1 MDALSVVLCVLFGL
15 PVLCFVLDRWV
26 LPRDPLPP
34 PPSPEAK
41 MRAAE
46 ERRREAAFR
55 EADLQLERERIR
67 RMRKECVFSLNAIV
81 DPRDA
86 LPTLTISCSGK
97 IPWHEFGRQF
107 VSLELEDITDAEPRL
122 IRCSDPD
129 FSDPATGF
137 CRFSPD
143 IVLPSDELLA
153 GSWNLAK
160 VPLSTLS
167 APYAGR
173 RLVRINYQLGPR
185 GSVPED
191 VTKRASKV
199 LEVNL
204 FNPGYEDE
212 LGAGRVAV
220 QTMELA
226 IACGLA
232 GRRRLGPAL
241 KVLSPW
247 MGDIVDVVKQEGASY
262 TAALISAMDHL
273 WSEGLPED
281 YEIERACAGVKAY
294 GLGTIEP
301 TLELCLRM
309 ATADGSWPK
318 EAVSMV
324 RRISERVGLS
334 SADTQ
339 ALLDRHLLTS
349 SVNPEACDWESL
361 TDMDPSWESS
371 RLRKHLVTY
380 FERWNSRAPS
390 ARTTGEQARIRSI
403 LEAIAKLRQKY
414 A

>member
-1 MDALSVVLCVLFGL
+1 MDTSSVVLYGL
-15 PVLCFVLDRWV
+15 IGLAVICFVLDRWV
-26 LPRDPLPP
+26 LPRDPSPP
-34 PPSPEAK
+34 PPDPEAE

-46 ERRREAAFR
+46 ERRREAVFR

-81 DPRDA
+81 DPRDV

-97 IPWHEFGRQF
+97 VPWHEFSRQF
-107 VSLELEDITDAEPRL
+107 VTLELEDITDAEPRL

-129 FSDPATGF
+129 FCDPASGF

-191 VTKRASKV
+191 VTKRAVYV

-204 FNPGYEDE
+204 FNVGYEDT
-212 LGAGRVAV
+212 LGQGRVAV
-220 QTMELA
+220 CTMELA

-232 GRRRLGPAL
+232 GRSRLGPAL

-247 MGDIVDVVKQEGASY
+247 VDLVLNAVKQEDASRFP
-262 TAALISAMDHL
+262 ALRDALDHL

-281 YEIERACAGVKAY
+281 YGVEKACALIAVSGRNAVDEAM
-294 GLGTIEP
+294 
-301 TLELCLRM
+301 ELCLHM
-309 ATADGSWPK
+309 STADEAWPMP
-318 EAVSMV
+318 AIQLL
-324 RRISERVGLS
+324 RRIAGLMGLS
-334 SADTQ
+334 TSECQ
-339 ALLDRHLLTS
+339 AMLDRHLLGST
-349 SVNPEACDWESL
+349 VRTEACDWESL
-361 TDMDPSWESS
+361 VGLNPSLD
-371 RLRKHLVTY
+371 RQGIRKHLAAQ
-380 FERWNSRAPS
+380 FDRWNSRAPS
-390 ARTTGEQARIRSI
+390 ARTTAEQARIRTI
-403 LEAIAKLRQKY
+403 LETIAKLKQKY

>member
-1 MDALSVVLCVLFGL
+1 MDALSVVLCGLFGL

-26 LPRDPLPP
+26 LPGDASPP
-34 PPSPEAK
+34 PRAKPAGQSPE
-41 MRAAE
+41 
-46 ERRREAAFR
+46 ERQREAAFR

-67 RMRKECVFSLNAIV
+67 RIRKDCVFSLNAFV

-97 IPWHEFGRQF
+97 VPWHEFSRQF
-107 VSLELEDITDAEPRL
+107 VTLELEDITDAEPRL

-129 FSDPATGF
+129 YSDPATGF

-173 RLVRINYQLGPR
+173 RQVKINYQVGPR

-191 VTKRASKV
+191 VTKRASQV

-232 GRRRLGPAL
+232 GRRRLGLAL

-247 MGDIVDVVKQEGASY
+247 VDDILNEAKKD
-262 TAALISAMDHL
+262 AAPYFEFLRSAMDYL

-281 YEIERACAGVKAY
+281 YEIEQACAGVKAC
-294 GLGTIEP
+294 GSGTIEP

-318 EAVSMV
+318 EAVFIV
-324 RRISERVGLS
+324 RRIANLVGLS
-334 SADTQ
+334 PADIQT
-339 ALLDRHLLTS
+339 LLDRHLLAS
-349 SVNPEACDWESL
+349 SVNPEGCDWESL
-361 TDMDPSWESS
+361 TAMDPSWEPA
-371 RLRKHLVTY
+371 RLRKHLVSY

-390 ARTTGEQARIRSI
+390 ARTTSEQARIRTI
-403 LEAIAKLRQKY
+403 LDAIAKLRQKY
-414 A
+414 S

>member
-1 MDALSVVLCVLFGL
+1 
-15 PVLCFVLDRWV
+15 
-26 LPRDPLPP
+26 
-34 PPSPEAK
+34 
-41 MRAAE
+41 MRAVE

-97 IPWHEFGRQF
+97 IPWHEFSRQF
-107 VSLELEDITDAEPRL
+107 VTLELEDITDAEPRP
-122 IRCSDPD
+122 IRCSVPD

-173 RLVRINYQLGPR
+173 RKVRINYQLGPR

-191 VTKRASKV
+191 VTKRASQV

-212 LGAGRVAV
+212 IGAGRVAV

-247 MGDIVDVVKQEGASY
+247 VDDILNAVKKEDAPY
-262 TAALISAMDHL
+262 FEVLRSAMDHL
-273 WSEGLPED
+273 WSEGLPEG
-281 YEIERACAGVKAY
+281 YEIDQACAGVKAC
-294 GLGTIEP
+294 GSGTIEP
-301 TLELCLRM
+301 TLDLCLRM
-309 ATADGSWPK
+309 STADGSWPK
-318 EAVSMV
+318 EAVFMV
-324 RRISERVGLS
+324 RRIAQLVGLS
-334 SADTQ
+334 SADIQ
-339 ALLDRHLLTS
+339 ALLDRHLLVS
-349 SVNPEACDWESL
+349 SLSLEACDWESL
-361 TDMDPSWESS
+361 TAMDPSWESA
-371 RLRKHLVTY
+371 RLRKHLVAY
-380 FERWNSRAPS
+380 FDRWNSRAPS

-414 A
+414 S

>member
-86 LPTLTISCSGK
+86 LPSLTISCSGK
-97 IPWHEFGRQF
+97 VPWHEFGRQF
-107 VSLELEDITDAEPRL
+107 VSLELEDITDADPRP

-129 FSDPATGF
+129 FSDPASGF

-143 IVLPSDELLA
+143 IVLPSDQLLA

-204 FNPGYEDE
+204 FNPGYDDE

-232 GRRRLGPAL
+232 GRRSLGPAL
-241 KVLSPW
+241 KVLLPW
-247 MGDIVDVVKQEGASY
+247 VDDILNVVKQDGAPY
-262 TAALISAMDHL
+262 ATALTTAMDRL
-273 WSEGLPED
+273 RSEGLPEGYKVD
-281 YEIERACAGVKAY
+281 RACGGVKAY
-294 GLGTIEP
+294 GSGTVDP

-309 ATADGSWPK
+309 ATADDSWPK
-318 EAVSMV
+318 EAVVMV
-324 RRISERVGLS
+324 RRIAKLVGLS
-334 SADTQ
+334 STDIQ

-349 SVNPEACDWESL
+349 SVSPDGCDWESL
-361 TDMDPSWESS
+361 TALDSSWEPA
-371 RLRKHLVTY
+371 RRRKHLVAY
-380 FERWNSRAPS
+380 FDRWNARTAS
-390 ARTTGEQARIRSI
+390 ARTTAEQARIRSI
-403 LEAIAKLRQKY
+403 LEAIAKLRQKH

>member
-1 MDALSVVLCVLFGL
+1 MVDPSAVLYGL
-15 PVLCFVLDRWV
+15 IGLGVLCFVLDRWV
-26 LPRDPLPP
+26 LPRDASPP
-34 PPSPEAK
+34 PPEPK
-41 MRAAE
+41 PAAE
-46 ERRREAAFR
+46 PAPERPWAASWHEANHRF
-55 EADLQLERERIR
+55 EQGRIR
-67 RMRKECVFSLNAIV
+67 SGRGNTDFLVRAIV
-81 DPRDA
+81 DPRDD

-97 IPWHEFGRQF
+97 IPWHEFSRQF
-107 VSLELEDITDAEPRL
+107 VTLELEDITDAEPRPS
-122 IRCSDPD
+122 RCSVPD

-173 RLVRINYQLGPR
+173 RKVRINYQLGPR

-191 VTKRASKV
+191 VTKRASQV
-199 LEVNL
+199 LKLNL

-247 MGDIVDVVKQEGASY
+247 VDEVLN
-262 TAALISAMDHL
+262 AAKKDAAPYIEFLRSAMDLL

-294 GLGTIEP
+294 GSGTIAP
-301 TLELCLRM
+301 TLDLCLRM

-324 RRISERVGLS
+324 RRIAERVGLS
-334 SADTQ
+334 STDIQ

-349 SVNPEACDWESL
+349 SVNPEACEWESL
-361 TDMDPSWESS
+361 TDMDPSWESA
-371 RLRKHLVTY
+371 RLRKHLVAY

>member
-1 MDALSVVLCVLFGL
+1 MDTSSVVLCGL
-15 PVLCFVLDRWV
+15 IGLAVLCFVLDRWV
-26 LPRDPLPP
+26 LPRNPLPP
-34 PPSPEAK
+34 PPSPEAER
-41 MRAAE
+41 RAAE
-46 ERRREAAFR
+46 ERRAKAAFR
-55 EADLQLERERIR
+55 EADLRFEQERIR

-97 IPWHEFGRQF
+97 VPWHEFSRQF
-107 VSLELEDITDAEPRL
+107 VTLELEDVTDAEPRP

-143 IVLPSDELLA
+143 IILPSDELLA

-160 VPLSTLS
+160 VPLSMLS

-173 RLVRINYQLGPR
+173 RKVRINYQLGPR
-185 GSVPED
+185 GSMPEN
-191 VTKRASKV
+191 VTKRASQV
-199 LEVNL
+199 LELNL
-204 FNPGYEDE
+204 FNPGYQDE

-262 TAALISAMDHL
+262 ASALISAMDHL

-294 GLGTIEP
+294 GSGTIEP

-309 ATADGSWPK
+309 ATADVSWPK
-318 EAVSMV
+318 EAVVMV
-324 RRISERVGLS
+324 RRIAERVGLS
-334 SADTQ
+334 SADAQ
-339 ALLDRHLLTS
+339 ALLDRHLLAS
-349 SVNPEACDWESL
+349 SVDPEACDWESL
-361 TDMDPSWESS
+361 TAVDRSWESA
-371 RLRKHLVTY
+371 RLRKHLVAY
-380 FERWNSRAPS
+380 FERWNPRAPS
-390 ARTTGEQARIRSI
+390 AKTTGEQARIRSI

>member
-1 MDALSVVLCVLFGL
+1 MDTPSVVLCGL
-15 PVLCFVLDRWV
+15 IGLAVLCFVLDRWV

-34 PPSPEAK
+34 PPSPEAER
-41 MRAAE
+41 RAAE
-46 ERRREAAFR
+46 ERRAKAAFR

-97 IPWHEFGRQF
+97 VPWHEFSRQF
-107 VSLELEDITDAEPRL
+107 VTLELEDVTDAEPRP

-160 VPLSTLS
+160 VPLSMLS

-173 RLVRINYQLGPR
+173 RKVRINYQLGPR
-185 GSVPED
+185 GSVPEG
-191 VTKRASKV
+191 VTKRASQV
-199 LEVNL
+199 LELNL
-204 FNPGYEDE
+204 FNPGYQDE

-232 GRRRLGPAL
+232 GRARLGPAL

-247 MGDIVDVVKQEGASY
+247 VDDIIDVVKQEGASY
-262 TAALISAMDHL
+262 AAALISAMDHL

-281 YEIERACAGVKAY
+281 YEIERACAGVKAH
-294 GLGTIEP
+294 GSGTIEP

-318 EAVSMV
+318 EAVVMV
-324 RRISERVGLS
+324 RRIAERVGLS
-334 SADTQ
+334 SADAQ
-339 ALLDRHLLTS
+339 ALLDRHLLAS
-349 SVNPEACDWESL
+349 SVDPEACDWESL
-361 TDMDPSWESS
+361 TALDPSWESA
-371 RLRKHLVTY
+371 RLRKHLVAY
-380 FERWNSRAPS
+380 FERWNARAPS
-390 ARTTGEQARIRSI
+390 AKTTGEQARIRSI

>member
-1 MDALSVVLCVLFGL
+1 MDTSSVVLYGL
-15 PVLCFVLDRWV
+15 IGLAVICFVLDRWV
-26 LPRDPLPP
+26 LPRDASPP
-34 PPSPEAK
+34 PPDPEAE

-46 ERRREAAFR
+46 ERRREAVFR

-81 DPRDA
+81 DPRDV
-86 LPTLTISCSGK
+86 LPTLTFSCSGK
-97 IPWHEFGRQF
+97 VPWHEFSRQF
-107 VSLELEDITDAEPRL
+107 VTLELEDITDAEPRL

-143 IVLPSDELLA
+143 ILFPSDELLD
-153 GSWNLAK
+153 GSWDLAK
-160 VPLSTLS
+160 VPLSSLS
-167 APYAGR
+167 APFAGR

-191 VTKRASKV
+191 VTKRASRV

-232 GRRRLGPAL
+232 GRRRLGPSL

-247 MGDIVDVVKQEGASY
+247 VDDILNAVKKEDAPY
-262 TAALISAMDHL
+262 FEVLRSAMDHL
-273 WSEGLPED
+273 WSEGLPEG
-281 YEIERACAGVKAY
+281 YEIDQACAGVKAY
-294 GLGTIEP
+294 GSGTVEP
-301 TLELCLRM
+301 TLDLCLRM
-309 ATADGSWPK
+309 STADGSWPK
-318 EAVSMV
+318 EAVVMV
-324 RRISERVGLS
+324 RRIAQLVGLS
-334 SADTQ
+334 SADIQ
-339 ALLDRHLLTS
+339 ALLDRHLITS
-349 SVNPEACDWESL
+349 SVNLEACDWESL
-361 TDMDPSWESS
+361 TAMDPSWESA
-371 RLRKHLVTY
+371 RLRKHLVAY
-380 FERWNSRAPS
+380 FDRWNSRAPS

>member
-1 MDALSVVLCVLFGL
+1 MDTSSVVLYGL
-15 PVLCFVLDRWV
+15 IGLAVLCFVLDRWV

-34 PPSPEAK
+34 PPSPEAER
-41 MRAAE
+41 RAAE

-86 LPTLTISCSGK
+86 LPSLTISCSGK
-97 IPWHEFGRQF
+97 VPWHEFSRQF
-107 VSLELEDITDAEPRL
+107 VSLELEDITDAEPRP

-153 GSWNLAK
+153 GSWDLAK

-173 RLVRINYQLGPR
+173 RQVRINYQLGPR

-191 VTKRASKV
+191 VTKRASQYV
-199 LEVNL
+199 EVD
-204 FNPGYEDE
+204 FSSPGYEDE

-262 TAALISAMDHL
+262 VAALISAMDHL

-294 GLGTIEP
+294 GSGTIEP

-318 EAVSMV
+318 EAVFMV
-324 RRISERVGLS
+324 RRIAKLVGLS
-334 SADTQ
+334 STDIQ

-361 TDMDPSWESS
+361 TDMEPSWESA

>member
-1 MDALSVVLCVLFGL
+1 
-15 PVLCFVLDRWV
+15 
-26 LPRDPLPP
+26 
-34 PPSPEAK
+34 
-41 MRAAE
+41 MRAVE

-97 IPWHEFGRQF
+97 IPWHEFSRQF
-107 VSLELEDITDAEPRL
+107 VTLELEDITDAEPRL

-173 RLVRINYQLGPR
+173 RKVRINYQLGPR

-191 VTKRASKV
+191 VTKRASQV

-247 MGDIVDVVKQEGASY
+247 VDDILNAVKKEDAPY
-262 TAALISAMDHL
+262 FEVLRSAMDRL
-273 WSEGLPED
+273 WSEGLPEG
-281 YEIERACAGVKAY
+281 YEIDRACGGVIAF
-294 GLGTIEP
+294 GSGTVNP
-301 TLELCLRM
+301 ALELCLQM

-318 EAVSMV
+318 EAVIMV
-324 RRISERVGLS
+324 RRVAQLLGLS
-334 SADTQ
+334 SADIQ
-339 ALLDRHLLTS
+339 ALLDRHLLVS
-349 SVNPEACDWESL
+349 SVSPEACDWESL
-361 TDMDPSWESS
+361 TAMDSAWEPA
-371 RLRKHLVTY
+371 RRRKHLVAY
-380 FERWNSRAPS
+380 FDRWNSRAPS

-403 LEAIAKLRQKY
+403 LEAVAKLRQKC